1 MTLNRIQLRCKKEA
15 CNKIFNGITNKHGIF
30 SMFVGNLSFEGWEGL
45 IERKGIEKRK
55 CRRMR
60 GWEGGEGLDERKG
73 FFLINFFIFYFF
85 L

>member
-55 CRRMR
+55 FRRMR
-60 GWEGGEGLDERKG
+60 GWEGWKRWEREGREGLNGWKWCVG
-73 FFLINFFIFYFF
+73 C
-85 L
+85 